1 MCKCKNGH
9 LTKEDIQMSYKHSQG
24 DSEEEMEMLEE
35 LTYSCSPSPY
45 VS

>member
-9 LTKEDIQMSYKHSQG
+9 LTKEDSQG